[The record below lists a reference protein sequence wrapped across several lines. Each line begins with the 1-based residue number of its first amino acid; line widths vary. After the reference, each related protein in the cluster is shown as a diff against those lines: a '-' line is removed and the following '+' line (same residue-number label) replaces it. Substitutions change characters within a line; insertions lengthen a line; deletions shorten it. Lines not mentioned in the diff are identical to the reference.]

1 MGEKYLDVLIIEGGQ
16 PLAGEVTISGAKNAA
31 LPIMAAAMLVE
42 EGETVL
48 TNVPD
53 IDDVSLMMELMQQ
66 FGVKVWRDHAG
77 AMHIDASGLQKAT
90 LSYEQTKK
98 IRASNLL
105 LGPLL
110 ARMQEAY
117 IPLPGGCDIG
127 ARPIDL
133 HIKGIERLGAVC
145 SLEQGMVHAKAR
157 QLVGND
163 VYLDFPSVGATE
175 NIMIVAALSA
185 GTTTIENVAKEPEI
199 VDLASF
205 LGTIGVLVRGAGTD
219 VIRIEG
225 VKRIAGSKEHTIIP
239 DRIEAGTFMV
249 AGACCGGELLINNV
263 IPKHLEAMSVK
274 LAEIGA
280 LVDVRED
287 SILVKSRS
295 EYHGVDIKTFPYP
308 GFPTDMQSQF
318 MALLTRAGS
327 DSVITENIFENRL
340 RLANELIRMGAD
352 IKVENRMAV
361 ISGGRPL
368 SGAPVRATDLRA
380 GAALIIAGLMAQG
393 TTEIS
398 GVEFIDRGYERI
410 ERKMRSVGA
419 NIYRGKRTGMDIVD
433 KGYNLVQEKLHR
445 VASHGRL

>member
-1 MGEKYLDVLIIEGGQ
+1 LDVLIIEGGA
-16 PLAGEVTISGAKNAA
+16 PLSGEVMISGAKNAA

-48 TNVPD
+48 INVPD

-66 FGVKVWRDHAG
+66 FGVKVWRTNSG
-77 AMHIDASGLQKAT
+77 EMHIDASGLQAAT

-110 ARMQEAY
+110 ARMNEAF

-127 ARPIDL
+127 SRPIDL

-145 SLEQGMVHAKAR
+145 SLEQGMVHAKAKHL
-157 QLVGND
+157 QGND

-175 NIMIVAALSA
+175 NIMIVAALTE

-205 LGTIGVLVRGAGTD
+205 LGTLGVLVRGAGTD

-225 VKRIAGSKEHTIIP
+225 VQRIAGSKEHTIIP

-280 LVDVRED
+280 YVEVRDD
-287 SILVKSRS
+287 SVFVKSKS
-295 EYHGVDIKTFPYP
+295 VYHGADIKTFPYP

-318 MALLTRAGS
+318 MALLTKAGS

-361 ISGGRPL
+361 VSGGRKL

-380 GAALIIAGLMAQG
+380 GAALIIAGLMAEG
-393 TTEIS
+393 TTEIT
-398 GVEFIDRGYERI
+398 GVEFIDRGYEKI
-410 ERKMRSVGA
+410 ERKLRSVGA
-419 NIYRGKRTGMDIVD
+419 NIYRGKRTGVDIVD
-433 KGYNLVQEKLHR
+433 KGYNLVQEKIHR
-445 VASHGRL
+445 VASGFGKQ

>member
-1 MGEKYLDVLIIEGGQ
+1 MDVLIIEGGQ

-163 VYLDFPSVGATE
+163 VYLDFP
-175 NIMIVAALSA
+175 
-185 GTTTIENVAKEPEI
+185 
-199 VDLASF
+199 
-205 LGTIGVLVRGAGTD
+205 
-219 VIRIEG
+219 
-225 VKRIAGSKEHTIIP
+225 
-239 DRIEAGTFMV
+239 
-249 AGACCGGELLINNV
+249 
-263 IPKHLEAMSVK
+263 
-274 LAEIGA
+274 
-280 LVDVRED
+280 
-287 SILVKSRS
+287 
-295 EYHGVDIKTFPYP
+295 
-308 GFPTDMQSQF
+308 
-318 MALLTRAGS
+318 
-327 DSVITENIFENRL
+327 
-340 RLANELIRMGAD
+340 
-352 IKVENRMAV
+352 
-361 ISGGRPL
+361 
-368 SGAPVRATDLRA
+368 
-380 GAALIIAGLMAQG
+380 
-393 TTEIS
+393 
-398 GVEFIDRGYERI
+398 
-410 ERKMRSVGA
+410 
-419 NIYRGKRTGMDIVD
+419 
-433 KGYNLVQEKLHR
+433 
-445 VASHGRL
+445 